1 MIVRRHLSTDGRKV
15 QMNKLQ
21 HLLRREF
28 HLLTERQLA
37 GDTRP
42 LLQIIFISYFQYKS
56 TLVSIS
62 SS

>member
-42 LLQIIFISYFQYKS
+42 LLQTFLLVIFNTS
-56 TLVSIS
+56 LH
-62 SS
+62 